1 MPGLVVE
8 GKDTFDFLGREPH
21 LRDCG
26 HDGLGNA
33 RSAVDV
39 AWSPKLSLSVLGEH
53 PRARMKNSS
62 PAWLS
67 AVEIARRVGAGDL
80 DSQEVVR
87 VHLDAIDRLDP
98 GIHAYVH
105 VDRDARTSTGPLAGV
120 TLAVK
125 DNLPV
130 AGMPWTEGSAVWRD
144 RVPDEDTV
152 PVARARAAG
161 AAILGKTNLPELAAA
176 VGTTN
181 AIFPATNN
189 PWRAG
194 ITPGGSSGGSAA
206 AVAAGMAT
214 VSMGTDM
221 GGSIRIPASC
231 CGVVGLR
238 PSPDRV
244 PSEIVDPVGL
254 SVIAPIGRTVADV
267 RLLFSVMA
275 QAPSS
280 QPPPNAR
287 AFRIGVADT
296 TALGMEEA
304 CAEACRRASD
314 AFESAGHHVERIPW
328 ASEAVAAGYA
338 VVRRASMAS
347 FPADPRLFAPGI
359 RKLVEQGRAL
369 SALDYFQAF
378 ESATAAAHEVV
389 VKPLLTHFDFLLTP
403 TLGLVPM
410 PIEEVPPFL
419 SEPYGRYI
427 QFVLPVSF
435 AHAPAVSIPAG
446 LHDGLPVGVQLV
458 GRSGQEWELL
468 ALAEQLE
475 AMPGFG
481 FQRPTP
487 SD

>member
-1 MPGLVVE
+1 MS
-8 GKDTFDFLGREPH
+8 DIEP
-21 LRDCG
+21 
-26 HDGLGNA
+26 
-33 RSAVDV
+33 
-39 AWSPKLSLSVLGEH
+39 E
-53 PRARMKNSS
+53 
-62 PAWLS
+62 WLS
-67 AVEIARRVGAGDL
+67 SSDIVNRVSTREL
-80 DSQEVVR
+80 DPQAVVR
-87 VHLDAIDRLDP
+87 AHLNAIDRLDSQV
-98 GIHAYVH
+98 HAYVY
-105 VDRDARTSTGPLAGV
+105 VDRNARAGTGSLSGV

-130 AGMPWTEGSAVWRD
+130 AGMPWTDGSAVWRD
-144 RVPDEDTV
+144 RVPDKDTV
-152 PVARARAAG
+152 PVAWARAAG
-161 AAILGKTNLPELAAA
+161 AAVLGKTNLPELAAA

-189 PWRAG
+189 PWRTG

-214 VSMGTDM
+214 VAMGTDM

-244 PSEIVDPVGL
+244 PSEIIDPAGL
-254 SVIAPIGRTVADV
+254 SVIAPLGRTVADV
-267 RLLFSVMA
+267 KILYSVMA
-275 QAPSS
+275 EPAPYLA
-280 QPPPNAR
+280 PMTNR
-287 AFRIGVADT
+287 MRIGVVDT
-296 TALGMEEA
+296 TALGMDAA
-304 CAEACRRASD
+304 CADAARRA
-314 AFESAGHHVERIPW
+314 AGALESMGHRVEHIEW
-328 ASEAVAAGYA
+328 GSEAVAAGYG

-347 FPADPRLFAPGI
+347 FPADPHLFAPGI

-369 SALDYFQAF
+369 SALDYFHAF
-378 ESATAAAHEVV
+378 ESATAAAYAVV
-389 VKPLLTHFDFLLTP
+389 VKPLLADFDFLLTP

-435 AHAPAVSIPAG
+435 AHTPAISIPAG

-458 GRSGQEWELL
+458 ARSGHEWALMG
-468 ALAEQLE
+468 LAEQLE

-481 FQRPTP
+481 FHPP
-487 SD
+487 FLAA

>member
-1 MPGLVVE
+1 MQ
-8 GKDTFDFLGREPH
+8 
-21 LRDCG
+21 
-26 HDGLGNA
+26 N
-33 RSAVDV
+33 
-39 AWSPKLSLSVLGEH
+39 LS
-53 PRARMKNSS
+53 
-62 PAWLS
+62 WLS
-67 AVEIARRVGAGDL
+67 AVDIARRVGAGSL
-80 DSQEVVR
+80 DPQEVVR
-87 VHLDAIDRLDP
+87 AHLDAIDHLDTKL
-98 GIHAYVH
+98 HAYVH
-105 VDRDARTSTGPLAGV
+105 VDRDPRAANGPLAGV

-130 AGMPWTEGSAVWRD
+130 ADMPWTDGSAVWRD
-144 RVPDEDTV
+144 RVAIEDTV
-152 PVARARAAG
+152 AVARARAAG

-214 VSMGTDM
+214 ISMGTDM

-238 PSPDRV
+238 PSPNRV
-244 PSEIVDPVGL
+244 PSEIVDPAGL
-254 SVIAPIGRTVADV
+254 SVVAPIGRTVADV

-275 QAPSS
+275 QVPAPRLRPGSPS
-280 QPPPNAR
+280 
-287 AFRIGVADT
+287 FRIGVVDST
-296 TALGMEEA
+296 TLGMDAA
-304 CAEACRRASD
+304 CADSCRRAGD
-314 AFESAGHHVERIPW
+314 ALDSAGHRVERIAW
-328 ASEAVAAGYA
+328 ESESVTAGYA

-347 FPADPRLFAPGI
+347 FPADPKLFAPGI
-359 RKLVEQGRAL
+359 RKLVEQGLGL

-378 ESATAAAHEVV
+378 ESASAAAYSVV
-389 VKPLLTHFDFLLTP
+389 VKPLLTSVDFLLTP

-435 AHAPAVSIPAG
+435 ARTPAVSVPAG
-446 LHDGLPVGVQLV
+446 TFEGLPVGVQLV
-458 GRSGQEWELL
+458 GRAGQELELL
-468 ALAEQLE
+468 SLAEQLE
-475 AMPGFG
+475 AIPGFG
-481 FQRPTP
+481 FQRPGLP
-487 SD
+487 

>member
-1 MPGLVVE
+1 MTLTAL
-8 GKDTFDFLGREPH
+8 D
-21 LRDCG
+21 
-26 HDGLGNA
+26 
-33 RSAVDV
+33 
-39 AWSPKLSLSVLGEH
+39 
-53 PRARMKNSS
+53 
-62 PAWLS
+62 WLS
-67 AVEIARRVGAGDL
+67 AAEIARRVAAGDL
-80 DSQEVVR
+80 DPHALPKT
-87 VHLDAIDRLDP
+87 HLDAIARIDP
-98 GIHAYVH
+98 HLHAYVH
-105 VDRDARTSTGPLAGV
+105 VDQHAESSSGPLAGV

-125 DNLPV
+125 DSLPV
-130 AGMPWTEGSAVWRD
+130 AGMPWTYGSAVWRD
-144 RVPDEDTV
+144 RVPDRDTV
-152 PVARARAAG
+152 SVARARAAG

-189 PWRAG
+189 PWREG

-206 AVAAGMAT
+206 AVAAGMAAL
-214 VSMGTDM
+214 SIGTDM

-244 PSEIVDPVGL
+244 PSEIADPAGL
-254 SVIAPIGRTVADV
+254 SVVAPIGRTVADV

-275 QAPSS
+275 QAAAPDLAT
-280 QPPPNAR
+280 PPR
-287 AFRIGVADT
+287 RLQIGVVDST
-296 TALGMEEA
+296 ELGMEEA

-314 AFESAGHHVERIPW
+314 ALESAGHRVERISW
-328 ASEAVAAGYA
+328 TSESVAAGYG

-347 FPADPRLFAPGI
+347 FPADPELFAPGI

-378 ESATAAAHEVV
+378 ESATASAYEVV
-389 VKPLLTHFDFLLTP
+389 VKPLLTGFDFLLTP

-410 PIEEVPPFL
+410 PIEAVPPFL

-435 AHAPAVSIPAG
+435 AHTPAVSIPAG

-481 FQRPTP
+481 FQQPP
-487 SD
+487 ISD

>member
-1 MPGLVVE
+1 MQNL
-8 GKDTFDFLGREPH
+8 
-21 LRDCG
+21 
-26 HDGLGNA
+26 
-33 RSAVDV
+33 
-39 AWSPKLSLSVLGEH
+39 
-53 PRARMKNSS
+53 
-62 PAWLS
+62 AWLS
-67 AVEIARRVGAGDL
+67 AAEIARRVGAGNL
-80 DSQEVVR
+80 DPDEIVR
-87 VHLDAIDRLDP
+87 LHVDAIDRLDP
-98 GIHAYVH
+98 GLHAYVH
-105 VDRDARTSTGPLAGV
+105 VDRGARAGTGPLAGV
-120 TLAVK
+120 TVAVK

-130 AGMPWTEGSAVWRD
+130 AGMPWTDGSAVWLD
-144 RVPDEDTV
+144 RVPGEDTIA
-152 PVARARAAG
+152 VARARAAG

-244 PSEIVDPVGL
+244 PSEIVDPAGL
-254 SVIAPIGRTVADV
+254 SVVAPMGRTVADV
-267 RLLFSVMA
+267 RLLFAVMA
-275 QAPSS
+275 QVPAPKLRPGSPS
-280 QPPPNAR
+280 
-287 AFRIGVADT
+287 FRIGVVDT
-296 TALGMEEA
+296 TPLGMDGA
-304 CAEACRRASD
+304 CADACRRAAD
-314 AFESAGHHVERIPW
+314 ALDSAGHRVQSIAW
-328 ASEAVAAGYA
+328 SSEAVAAGYA

-347 FPADPRLFAPGI
+347 FPADPKQFAPGI
-359 RKLVEQGRAL
+359 RKLVEEGRAL

-378 ESATAAAHEVV
+378 ESATAAAYAVV
-389 VKPLLTHFDFLLTP
+389 VKPLLTSFDFLLTP

-435 AHAPAVSIPAG
+435 AHTPAVSVPAG
-446 LHDGLPVGVQLV
+446 THEGLPVGVQLV
-458 GRSGQEWELL
+458 GRSGQELELL

-475 AMPGFG
+475 AIPDFG
-481 FQRPTP
+481 FQRPP
-487 SD
+487 AV

>member
-1 MPGLVVE
+1 
-8 GKDTFDFLGREPH
+8 
-21 LRDCG
+21 
-26 HDGLGNA
+26 
-33 RSAVDV
+33 
-39 AWSPKLSLSVLGEH
+39 
-53 PRARMKNSS
+53 
-62 PAWLS
+62 
-67 AVEIARRVGAGDL
+67 
-80 DSQEVVR
+80 VVR
-87 VHLDAIDRLDP
+87 AHLAAIDRLEP
-98 GIHAYVH
+98 RIHAYVH
-105 VDRDARTSTGPLAGV
+105 VDRNARAGTGPMSGV

-130 AGMPWTEGSAVWRD
+130 AGMPWTDGSAVWRD
-144 RVPDEDTV
+144 RVADADTV

-161 AAILGKTNLPELAAA
+161 AAILGKTNLPELAAS

-194 ITPGGSSGGSAA
+194 FTPGGSSGGSAA

-214 VSMGTDM
+214 VGMGTDM

-244 PSEIVDPVGL
+244 PCEITDPAGL
-254 SVIAPIGRTVADV
+254 SVVAPLGRTVADV
-267 RLLFSVMA
+267 KLLFSVMA
-275 QAPSS
+275 DSAAPERL
-280 QPPPNAR
+280 PIAKGL
-287 AFRIGVADT
+287 RIGVADT
-296 TALGMEEA
+296 TALGMDTA
-304 CAEACRRASD
+304 CLDACRQAAD
-314 AFESAGHHVERIPW
+314 ALESVGCRVDRIEW
-328 ASEAVAAGYA
+328 DSEAVAAGYA

-347 FPADPRLFAPGI
+347 FPADPELFAPGI

-369 SALDYFQAF
+369 SALDYFTAF
-378 ESATAAAHEVV
+378 ESATSAAYRVV
-389 VKPLLTHFDFLLTP
+389 VKPLLTDFDFLLTP

-410 PIEEVPPFL
+410 PIEAVPPFL

-435 AHAPAVSIPAG
+435 AHTAAVSVPAG

-458 GRSGQEWELL
+458 GRSGREWGLL

-481 FQRPTP
+481 FQRPP
-487 SD
+487 DAA

>member
-1 MPGLVVE
+1 MQNL
-8 GKDTFDFLGREPH
+8 T
-21 LRDCG
+21 
-26 HDGLGNA
+26 
-33 RSAVDV
+33 
-39 AWSPKLSLSVLGEH
+39 
-53 PRARMKNSS
+53 
-62 PAWLS
+62 WLS
-67 AVEIARRVGAGDL
+67 AAEIARRVEAGDL
-80 DSQEVVR
+80 DPQEVVR
-87 VHLDAIDRLDP
+87 THLGAIDQLDP
-98 GIHAYVH
+98 RLHAYVH
-105 VDRDARTSTGPLAGV
+105 VDRDARASTGPLAGV
-120 TLAVK
+120 TVAVK

-130 AGMPWTEGSAVWRD
+130 KGMPWTDGSAVWRD

-152 PVARARAAG
+152 AVARIRAAG

-189 PWRAG
+189 PWREG
-194 ITPGGSSGGSAA
+194 MTPGGSSGGSAA

-231 CGVVGLR
+231 CGVIGLR

-244 PSEIVDPVGL
+244 PSEIADPAGL
-254 SVIAPIGRTVADV
+254 SVVGPIGRTVADV
-267 RLLFSVMA
+267 SLLFSVMA
-275 QAPSS
+275 SAR
-280 QPPPNAR
+280 PPETSDRPAT
-287 AFRIGVADT
+287 FRIGLVDSSP
-296 TALGMEEA
+296 LGMETA
-304 CAEACRRASD
+304 CRDACRRAGD
-314 AFESAGHHVERIPW
+314 TLDNRGHRVERIEWESEPV
-328 ASEAVAAGYA
+328 ASGYA
-338 VVRRASMAS
+338 IVRRASMAS
-347 FPADPRLFAPGI
+347 FAADPQKFAPGI

-378 ESATAAAHEVV
+378 EKATASAYRTV
-389 VKPLLTHFDFLLTP
+389 VKPLLLDFDFLVTP

-435 AHAPAVSIPAG
+435 AHTPAVSIPAG

-458 GRSGQEWELL
+458 GRSSQEWDLL

-481 FQRPTP
+481 FQQPP
-487 SD
+487 LSD